1 MAFDNIT
8 ELAILTFQILK
19 ILNDVLVNEKLD
31 ICVAISILGLC
42 ILIWIISAHRVAA
55 LQGNLTFP
63 LNMIPKIFWAKYL
76 GSWMIIIWNASAYGL
91 FDRWWH
97 LGCNATRHPL
107 ADLSNSMRHNPLP
120 PPPASPLALVSIIIS
135 YCHNLSWEK
144 CKIKINS
151 DIFWQIRQKT

>member
-55 LQGNLTFP
+55 LQGNLTLP
-63 LNMIPKIFWAKYL
+63 PNMIPKIFCAKYL
-76 GSWMIIIWNASAYGL
+76 GSWMIII
-91 FDRWWH
+91 
-97 LGCNATRHPL
+97 
-107 ADLSNSMRHNPLP
+107 
-120 PPPASPLALVSIIIS
+120 
-135 YCHNLSWEK
+135 
-144 CKIKINS
+144 
-151 DIFWQIRQKT
+151 